1 MFERTKIRMSAAKA
15 VDKLPLPKP
24 DRNDLYYAIAHSSM
38 MPAAIAGIKTDALA
52 SPSVAAAYLF
62 AAYIDATNR
71 QKNEGYVNHAIM
83 AGQAAHFAMESAGAT
98 VEEAQAAID
107 EMVATHE
114 RSMEKLTDRL
124 QASRGQP

>member
-24 DRNDLYYAIAHSSM
+24 DRNDLYYAIAHSPM
-38 MPAAIAGIKTDALA
+38 MPAAVAGIKTDALA

-83 AGQAAHFAMESAGAT
+83 AGQARTSLWNPLAR
-98 VEEAQAAID
+98 Q
-107 EMVATHE
+107 
-114 RSMEKLTDRL
+114 
-124 QASRGQP
+124 SRKHRPQSTKW